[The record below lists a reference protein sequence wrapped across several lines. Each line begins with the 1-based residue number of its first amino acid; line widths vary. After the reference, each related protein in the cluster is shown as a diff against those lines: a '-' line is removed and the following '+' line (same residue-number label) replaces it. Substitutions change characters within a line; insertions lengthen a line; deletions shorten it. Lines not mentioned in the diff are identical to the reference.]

1 MNDDATRKRCLDI
14 AGHAEHLAAAASAD
28 DYLHSAATVVDQRGE
43 QVAVAD
49 GVMSL
54 AVASG
59 MVAEFQVATEYL
71 SSRMC

>member
-1 MNDDATRKRCLDI
+1 MHFAV
-14 AGHAEHLAAAASAD
+14 AAFAD
-28 DYLHSAATVVDQRGE
+28 DYLHSAAIVVDQRGE